1 MKTPI
6 LLLLITYYALH
17 QDFWNWTA
25 ARPLIFGFV
34 PIGLMYHVLY
44 AAGAAVVMTLLVR
57 WAWPE
62 GLEAWAEKE
71 PEA

>member
-44 AAGAAVVMTLLVR
+44 AAGAAVLMVFLVR

-62 GLEAWAEKE
+62 GLEEWAEKE